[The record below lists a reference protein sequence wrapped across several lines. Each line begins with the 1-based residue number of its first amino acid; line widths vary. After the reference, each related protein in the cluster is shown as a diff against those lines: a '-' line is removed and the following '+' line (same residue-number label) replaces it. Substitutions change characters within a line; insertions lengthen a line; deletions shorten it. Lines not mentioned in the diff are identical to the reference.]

1 MHRAY
6 QGVYKYTIN
15 NDTISNLMTTKQG
28 VEKKSKNINLL
39 NDVNSFQLKIT
50 MDRPT
55 DISNPENNTSVI
67 FQYKLIVET
76 GGDNIEY

>member
-39 NDVNSFQLKIT
+39 NDINSFQLKIT

-67 FQYKLIVET
+67 FQYKLIIKT
-76 GGDNIEY
+76 GRDNIEY

>member
-6 QGVYKYTIN
+6 QDVYKYTIN

-39 NDVNSFQLKIT
+39 NDINSFQLKIT

-67 FQYKLIVET
+67 FQYKLIIKT
-76 GGDNIEY
+76 GRDNIEY